1 MLPVIICVVLLTP
14 ALTDCAPDNLA
25 LRAAAYIKSPI
36 PLDSSRFFD
45 SAPQQRRYGR
55 SFGSEPFRR
64 DYATNLYSEPVPAG
78 FSGSFHSAPAILRYI
93 WSYGPVP
100 EGSGD
105 FPAYNYGAS
114 DGKAY

>member
-14 ALTDCAPDNLA
+14 ALTDCAPDNRFMA
-25 LRAAAYIKSPI
+25 SFSSSSVPE
-36 PLDSSRFFD
+36 DSSRFFD